1 MVGRTILITDVRPGG
16 LYGVTARSFVN
27 ITLDEDLE
35 AGRLYLEVK
44 YNGNDLLARNWELC
58 NLDEDYG
65 DERQIYYPFS
75 SGEYSFVKECQIPT
89 YLPRGRYETTV
100 WITDQNDK
108 VVICGFSNFTL

>member
-1 MVGRTILITDVRPGG
+1 MVGRTILITDVRPAG

-35 AGRLYLEVK
+35 GGRSYLEVK

-65 DERQIYYPFS
+65 DEWQIYCPFS